1 MAGTATHL
9 AIADRIC
16 ELIGNRITNP
26 ALFFSGNIAPDAI
39 HAKPGY
45 QRSDK
50 KRTHLTEN
58 ISGGDFQ
65 NPEKLSLFHSRVNS
79 FIDDYYH
86 PEDESSDLY
95 LGYIIHLITDELFNI
110 HVRKQLSKCMER
122 DGIKEEDPLFFKR
135 IIGDIESVDH
145 VVVKEY
151 PFKKDPRQLLNS
163 VWDYEIKDYISSAEI
178 NNSKWWIV
186 NTFLSGKDAESAAVY
201 YDYNTAY
208 KFIIFAAD
216 NIIDRLTNGIDYR
229 PILQEIT

>member
-9 AIADRIC
+9 AIADRIY
-16 ELIGNRITNP
+16 EILEDRIKNP

-79 FIDDYYH
+79 FIENYYN
-86 PEDESSDLY
+86 PEDESADLY
-95 LGYIIHLITDELFNI
+95 LGYITHLLSDELFNI
-110 HVRKQLSKCMER
+110 HIRKQFVKSMER
-122 DGIKEEDPLFFKR
+122 DGIKEEDPQFFRR

-145 VVVKEY
+145 IVINKYPYKQDVK
-151 PFKKDPRQLLNS
+151 KLLNA
-163 VWDYEIKDYISSAEI
+163 VWDYEIKEYISSSEI
-178 NNSKWWIV
+178 NNSKHWVI
-186 NTFLSGKDAESAAVY
+186 NTFLEENNAESTAVY

-208 KFIIFAAD
+208 DFIIFAAN
-216 NIIDRLTNGIDYR
+216 NIINRLTNGIDYKK
-229 PILQEIT
+229 IL

>member
-9 AIADRIC
+9 AIADRIY
-16 ELIGNRITNP
+16 ELIGNRITDP
-26 ALFFSGNIAPDAI
+26 ALFYSGNIAPDAI

-65 NPEKLSLFHSRVNS
+65 DPEKLSIFHERVNS
-79 FIDDYYH
+79 FIDTYYD
-86 PEDESSDLY
+86 PNDKFSDLY

-110 HVRKQLSKCMER
+110 HIRKQLSKCMER
-122 DGIKEEDPLFFKR
+122 DGIKEGDPLFAR
-135 IIGDIESVDH
+135 GILSDIESVDH
-145 VVVKEY
+145 MVVKKY
-151 PFKKDPRQLLNS
+151 PFKEEAKQLLNA

-178 NNSKWWIV
+178 NSSKWWTI
-186 NTFLSGKDAESAAVY
+186 NTFLNGNAAEDTAMY

-208 KFIIFAAD
+208 DFIIFAAD

-229 PILQEIT
+229 AIL